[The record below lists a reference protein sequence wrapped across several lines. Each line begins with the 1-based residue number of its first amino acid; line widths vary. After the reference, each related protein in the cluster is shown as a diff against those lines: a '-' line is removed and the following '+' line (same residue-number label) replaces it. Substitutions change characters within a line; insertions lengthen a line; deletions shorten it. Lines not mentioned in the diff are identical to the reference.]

1 MPHRRLELFP
11 APPDSI
17 NRGRRRS
24 ASGWSRCIS
33 GFGMPFQTIPQPW
46 RSPAPHHRSLQT
58 DNILPQIVLRDV
70 RIWQP
75 FHRVD
80 MQGRYSHPL
89 LHRLRRYARHCMLP
103 GGRPCGQPPHIA
115 TAHRMSR
122 PSRCGDNSRSCC
134 RLRVKYPPASSNISH
149 KHPAQSRRGRICVCR
164 SNCPIRH
171 KARRRNCARTT
182 PLLSARPMRYSRFR
196 L

>member
-1 MPHRRLELFP
+1 
-11 APPDSI
+11 
-17 NRGRRRS
+17 
-24 ASGWSRCIS
+24 
-33 GFGMPFQTIPQPW
+33 MPFQTIPQPW

-89 LHRLRRYARHCMLP
+89 LHRLRRYALHCMRLV
-103 GGRPCGQPPHIA
+103 GRPCGQPPHIA

-122 PSRCGDNSRSCC
+122 PSRCGENNHSCC
-134 RLRVKYPPASSNISH
+134 RLRVKYPPASGNISQR
-149 KHPAQSRRGRICVCR
+149 HPVQCRKVLICGYC

-171 KARRRNCARTT
+171 KVRCRSYVRTT
-182 PLLSARPMRYSRFR
+182 LLLSATPMRYNLFH